1 MKRYLM
7 SSNSIMNLNDKKSLD
22 FQSISIDQNNNF
34 GISSVLRLFKI
45 FAISYH
51 LNKIFIQFQFYQG
64 RQYGAVCQPV
74 QRSETG
80 TGRVT
85 LVPWLLNIFSQ
96 HGGKKYLC
104 KILSKIFCTHR
115 TLCCIC
121 RLVWLT
127 RKRNKSPMTILAMR
141 MRTKL
146 ASFVQKT
153 ILEMRTTPT
162 SS

>member
-1 MKRYLM
+1 M

-45 FAISYH
+45 FAILYH

-80 TGRVT
+80 PGKVT
-85 LVPWLLNIFSQ
+85 LVPWLLNIFGQ
-96 HGGKKYLC
+96 HGE
-104 KILSKIFCTHR
+104 KIF
-115 TLCCIC
+115 
-121 RLVWLT
+121 
-127 RKRNKSPMTILAMR
+127 
-141 MRTKL
+141 
-146 ASFVQKT
+146 VQN
-153 ILEMRTTPT
+153 
-162 SS
+162 SQ